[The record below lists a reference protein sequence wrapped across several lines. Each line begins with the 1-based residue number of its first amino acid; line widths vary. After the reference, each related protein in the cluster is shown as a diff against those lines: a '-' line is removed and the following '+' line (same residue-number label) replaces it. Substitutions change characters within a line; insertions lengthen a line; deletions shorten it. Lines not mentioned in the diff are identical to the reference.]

1 VYALFVDASDSFGSF
16 LPIVV
21 VLLCL
26 VTFFALIVWCIKLA
40 VNDAKRR
47 GKSPVLVAIACVFFF
62 PWGLVAWILF
72 RPDPID
78 RRKDG
83 FELENYRLQ

>member
-1 VYALFVDASDSFGSF
+1 VYALFVGTSDSFGSF
-16 LPIVV
+16 LPIAV

-26 VTFFALIVWCIKLA
+26 VTFLGLIVWGIMLA

-47 GKSPVLVAIACVFFF
+47 GKSPVLVVIACILFF
-62 PWGLVAWILF
+62 PWGLVAWVLF

-78 RRKDG
+78 DVG
-83 FELENYRLQ
+83 FRLDDHRVQ